1 MLERLRK
8 KSFDDLW
15 HGTHVAGVIA
25 SKGKYP
31 GIAKGAT
38 VIAVKVLNKKGRG
51 GINQIIKGID
61 YIMYHAKPNDV
72 VNMSLG
78 GPSLPFPVF
87 NKSIKKAAKKNFFLR
102 LQQVMKG
109 LGMNTNTVPVV
120 QFGKTKWIY
129 AVSALKK
136 PPLRTNDKYGA
147 LVFFSNY
154 GKFDNVVVAPG
165 TDIMSTYPPNTY
177 ASMSGTSM
185 AAPHVA
191 GVLLLSGKNYKI
203 EKIYDFN
210 LLKHTQ

>member
-1 MLERLRK
+1 
-8 KSFDDLW
+8 
-15 HGTHVAGVIA
+15 
-25 SKGKYP
+25 
-31 GIAKGAT
+31 
-38 VIAVKVLNKKGRG
+38 
-51 GINQIIKGID
+51 
-61 YIMYHAKPNDV
+61 
-72 VNMSLG
+72 
-78 GPSLPFPVF
+78 
-87 NKSIKKAAKKNFFLR
+87 
-102 LQQVMKG
+102 
-109 LGMNTNTVPVV
+109 MNTNTVPVV